1 MSERTR
7 NLIYTVAMVV
17 MAGVLGLLLLTYSP
31 EQDRL
36 EAIANRIMCPVC
48 QGESIA
54 NSPAEIAS
62 DMKDLIA
69 QRIAEGA
76 TDQEIIDELLS
87 SYSGAL
93 LLDPPTSGNTLP
105 LWLAPLGA
113 LAVGSVVILWWKRH
127 PGSGSPASD
136 EPRERSKLR
145 IAVGALILVGSFAG
159 TILLAVSFFRNPEN
173 PNAGLAAV
181 GEQDLASIS
190 NDTMEAV
197 IAANLDNPQ
206 INGMRLALAERYFEA
221 GDYRAAFPHY
231 FAVASSPEATDAEVT
246 AALVQLGWMAWDGNR
261 ELETAV
267 GLLDQALAIDPDL
280 PAAKY
285 LKALV
290 LWCGNGDVQTAASLL
305 QEVLATT
312 QLDEDL
318 KTPVRQNLDAVT
330 RGESCA

>member
-1 MSERTR
+1 MSERAR
-7 NLIYTVAMVV
+7 NLTYTVAIVV
-17 MAGVLGLLLLTYSP
+17 MAGVLGLLVFTYSP

-36 EAIANRIMCPVC
+36 DAIANRIMCPVC

-54 NSPAEIAS
+54 NSPAEIAT
-62 DMKDLIA
+62 DMKELIA
-69 QRIAEGA
+69 ERIAEGA

-113 LAVGSVVILWWKRH
+113 LVVGALVILWWRSH
-127 PGSGSPASD
+127 PGSGGPAAD
-136 EPRERSKLR
+136 VPRERSKLR
-145 IAVGALILVGSFAG
+145 VAVGALILVGSFAG
-159 TILLAVSFFRNPEN
+159 TIFLAVSFFRNPEN
-173 PNAGLAAV
+173 PNAGLAALE
-181 GEQDLASIS
+181 EQDLASVS

-231 FAVASSPEATDAEVT
+231 LAVASSPQATDAEVA
-246 AALVQLGWMAWDGNR
+246 AALIRLGWMAWDGNQ

-267 GLLDQALAIDPDL
+267 GLFDQALAIDPDL
-280 PAAKY
+280 PTAKY

-290 LWCGNGDVQTAASLL
+290 LWCGDADVETAARLL
-305 QEVLATT
+305 QEVLATA